1 MQATLPRHEIVLLG
15 IGHTN
20 AHVLRM
26 WRMDP
31 IPDARLTCVSNF
43 SVATYSG
50 MLPGALAG
58 QYPRQRMEIDLV
70 RLCAANGARLI
81 VDEVTGIDL
90 NQHSLQFAER
100 PALPFD
106 ALSIGIGSI
115 QDYGGVVLE
124 GDLLLAIKPMQTFL
138 DRLTQRLEQLHTS
151 LADRALRVVIVG
163 AGAGGVEI
171 TFCLPGHVRQIL
183 GEQVELSLTVVQ
195 AGQEIL
201 LGAGQGMVRA
211 ARRELERRGVQL
223 HRGRRVVKV
232 STTGVALDDGSE
244 VPADIVLWATRATA
258 PPLLSELGLPTDDRG
273 FLLTNDTLRTTTDH
287 PVFAVGD
294 SGTIAGQSTP
304 KAGVYAV
311 RQGKILWRN
320 LRRQLENRPLTR
332 FVPQRGFLKLLNL
345 GDGRAILEHRGLTAT
360 GRWCW
365 WLKDAIDGRFMDK
378 YQDYKPMT
386 MDEASAPA
394 APAPMRCAG
403 CGGKVAGSVLSRVL
417 DRLDVPPSEHVLLG
431 LDAPD
436 DAAIVQTPGGR
447 PVTVTVDF
455 FAAPLDDPY
464 LVGRIAAL
472 NAASDVFA
480 LGANPLAA
488 LAMATI
494 PLGRPRAQ
502 EQLLYELLAGSLAEF
517 RRMGTTLVGGH
528 TIEGPQL
535 ALGFTVLA
543 DQGTAAPLIK
553 GNLQLG
559 DRLVLTK
566 PLGTGTLLAAHMQA
580 ECQAPWMDLLLR
592 SMVLSNQPA
601 STLVEQC
608 EIRGLTDVTGFGLAG
623 HLLEMLRPSGRA
635 AELRLDDLPLLDGFV
650 ELTQAGI
657 ESTLAP
663 ANREAETA
671 IGVNEALRSSPQY
684 AALFD
689 PQTSGGLLLGV
700 PERHVDACLDQLR
713 QQSDVPAAVI
723 GSVVEAEGAEALV
736 LLE

>member
-1 MQATLPRHEIVLLG
+1 
-15 IGHTN
+15 
-20 AHVLRM
+20 
-26 WRMDP
+26 
-31 IPDARLTCVSNF
+31 
-43 SVATYSG
+43 
-50 MLPGALAG
+50 
-58 QYPRQRMEIDLV
+58 
-70 RLCAANGARLI
+70 
-81 VDEVTGIDL
+81 
-90 NQHSLQFAER
+90 
-100 PALPFD
+100 
-106 ALSIGIGSI
+106 
-115 QDYGGVVLE
+115 
-124 GDLLLAIKPMQTFL
+124 
-138 DRLTQRLEQLHTS
+138 
-151 LADRALRVVIVG
+151 
-163 AGAGGVEI
+163 
-171 TFCLPGHVRQIL
+171 
-183 GEQVELSLTVVQ
+183 
-195 AGQEIL
+195 
-201 LGAGQGMVRA
+201 
-211 ARRELERRGVQL
+211 
-223 HRGRRVVKV
+223 
-232 STTGVALDDGSE
+232 
-244 VPADIVLWATRATA
+244 
-258 PPLLSELGLPTDDRG
+258 
-273 FLLTNDTLRTTTDH
+273 
-287 PVFAVGD
+287 
-294 SGTIAGQSTP
+294 
-304 KAGVYAV
+304 
-311 RQGKILWRN
+311 
-320 LRRQLENRPLTR
+320 
-332 FVPQRGFLKLLNL
+332 
-345 GDGRAILEHRGLTAT
+345 
-360 GRWCW
+360 
-365 WLKDAIDGRFMDK
+365 
-378 YQDYKPMT
+378 
-386 MDEASAPA
+386 
-394 APAPMRCAG
+394 MRCAG

-723 GSVVEAEGAEALV
+723 GSVVEAEEAEVLV
-736 LLE
+736 FLE